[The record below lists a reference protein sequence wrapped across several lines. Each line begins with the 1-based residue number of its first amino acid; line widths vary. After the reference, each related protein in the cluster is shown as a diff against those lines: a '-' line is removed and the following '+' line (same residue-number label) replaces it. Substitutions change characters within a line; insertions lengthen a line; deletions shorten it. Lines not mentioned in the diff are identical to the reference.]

1 MDIQEGNFKA
11 VLVTTGRKSGKEHP
25 VEARAVFYN
34 GKFYFSR
41 RNPDS
46 DWLKNA
52 RHNPNVKIIYQGKLI
67 EGTASLVN
75 DQELCKKISQIKYAD
90 KRSEEARIVLQ
101 VNPCE

>member
-1 MDIQEGNFKA
+1 MGIQEGTFKA
-11 VLVTTGRKSGKEHP
+11 VLVTTGRKSGKEHSI
-25 VEARAVFYN
+25 EARAVFYN

-41 RNPDS
+41 RNPSS

-52 RHNPNVKIIYQGKLI
+52 LHNPNVKISYQGKLI
-67 EGTASLVN
+67 EGIASLVN

>member
-1 MDIQEGNFKA
+1 MEIQEGTFKA
-11 VLVTTGRKSGKEHP
+11 VLVTTGRKSGKEHS
-25 VEARAVFYN
+25 VEIRAVFYN

-52 RHNPNVKIIYQGKLI
+52 LHNTNVKIEYQGKTI
-67 EGTASLVN
+67 PGTALLVK
-75 DQELCKKISQIKYAD
+75 DQELCKKISQMKYSD
-90 KRSEEARIVLQ
+90 KRSEESRIVLQ

>member
-1 MDIQEGNFKA
+1 VQIPEGTFKA
-11 VLVTTGRKSGKEHP
+11 VLVTTGRKSGKEHS

-41 RNPDS
+41 RNPNS

-52 RHNPNVKIIYQGKLI
+52 IQNPNVKISYQGKLI
-67 EGTASLVN
+67 DGTALLVN
-75 DQELCKKISQIKYAD
+75 DQELCKKISLMKYAD

>member
-1 MDIQEGNFKA
+1 MEIQEGTFKA
-11 VLVTTGRKSGKEHP
+11 VLVTIGRKSGKEHS

-41 RNPDS
+41 RNPNS

-52 RHNPNVKIIYQGKLI
+52 LHNPNVKIMYQGKLI
-67 EGTASLVN
+67 AGAALLLN

-90 KRSEEARIVLQ
+90 NRSEEARIVLE
-101 VNPCE
+101 VSPCE